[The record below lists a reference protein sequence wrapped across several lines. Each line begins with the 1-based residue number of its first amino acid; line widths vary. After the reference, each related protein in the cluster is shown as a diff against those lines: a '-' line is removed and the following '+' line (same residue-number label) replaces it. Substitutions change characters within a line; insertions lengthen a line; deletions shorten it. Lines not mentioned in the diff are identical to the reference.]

1 MSDDERVAY
10 LVGESAGS
18 LEPDERAELDYVRS
32 LLADS
37 AVWAEPDPGLAQRVV
52 DGIAAASQSSPAS
65 QPSSASQPVRATRP
79 VTQLASRRRR
89 RLPYAILGAA
99 AAVLLA
105 IALGVGLTR
114 HEGQTPQFTAALT
127 GTALARGASGDAL
140 LTKTPSGWRIHLQAP
155 GLPRRDDGDYYEAW
169 LKNADGVLVPIGTF
183 NDGTDVTL
191 WAGVPPGD
199 YPTLTITRQAAGA
212 GQQSSKQVVL
222 SGPVKPVT

>member
-10 LVGESAGS
+10 LVGDSAAR
-18 LEPDERAELDYVRS
+18 LDADERAELDYVRG
-32 LLADS
+32 LLADP

-52 DGIAAASQSSPAS
+52 DAVAAAPTAS
-65 QPSSASQPVRATRP
+65 QPSPASQPVRATRP

-99 AAVLLA
+99 AALLLA
-105 IALGVGLTR
+105 IGLGVGLTR

-127 GTALARGASGDAL
+127 GTALAPGASGDAL
-140 LTKTPSGWRIHLQAP
+140 LTKTPSGWRIHVQAS

-169 LKNADGVLVPIGTF
+169 LKNADGVLVPVGTF

-222 SGPVKPVT
+222 FGPVKPVT